1 MTRMKVARSV
11 QQLKRRVTSTEVG
24 RGRHQEYRRGYAA
37 TLRGGANRACTA
49 DITALRGASRAPAA
63 ARPDPHAA
71 ERERIS
77 RASSRH
83 RKTLAAIA
91 TTPTVMTNGS
101 TGA

>member
-1 MTRMKVARSV
+1 VSRCRVLRPGRTYLPRARCS
-11 QQLKRRVTSTEVG
+11 S
-24 RGRHQEYRRGYAA
+24 GYS
-37 TLRGGANRACTA
+37 C
-49 DITALRGASRAPAA
+49 S
-63 ARPDPHAA
+63 HAA